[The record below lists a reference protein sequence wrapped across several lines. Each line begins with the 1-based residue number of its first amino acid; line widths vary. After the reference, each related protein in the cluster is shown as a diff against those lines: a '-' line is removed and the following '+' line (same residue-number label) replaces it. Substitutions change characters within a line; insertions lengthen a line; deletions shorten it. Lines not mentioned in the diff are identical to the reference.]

1 MARHSGHLH
10 HENTPLN
17 LYGPLTNNISVCHT
31 SLSWK
36 VLPVVRSALSTIA
49 MMNSTEIL
57 KLIIS
62 EEADY
67 AAWWTLLRI

>member
-1 MARHSGHLH
+1 MISARHA
-10 HENTPLN
+10 
-17 LYGPLTNNISVCHT
+17 

-62 EEADY
+62 EEAD
-67 AAWWTLLRI
+67 LRCLADTFEKYETEYNR